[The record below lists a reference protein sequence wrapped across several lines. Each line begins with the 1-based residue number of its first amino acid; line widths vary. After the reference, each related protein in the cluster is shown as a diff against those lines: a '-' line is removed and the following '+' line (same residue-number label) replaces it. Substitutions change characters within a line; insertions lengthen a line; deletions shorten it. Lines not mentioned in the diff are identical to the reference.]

1 MEAIDIKEQNVVK
14 INKELEVNEDGFQM
28 EGKDKMEE
36 KVIIS

>member
-14 INKELEVNEDGFQM
+14 INKELEVDDGFQM
-28 EGKDKMEE
+28 EGKDQMEE

>member
-1 MEAIDIKEQNVVK
+1 MEAIDIKEKNVVK

-28 EGKDKMEE
+28 EGKDQMEE